1 MFGIN
6 SIIANHFEMFFGYMD
21 DKLFDKFN
29 SRNGFGNE
37 LVIFMTIVVKGDIFT
52 VIIIDARVSNNRP
65 SKISANVF
73 NSDIRSA
80 KISN

>member
-1 MFGIN
+1 MGVETSFFFWYKQAQYTFMAMMFGIN

-52 VIIIDARVSNNRP
+52 III
-65 SKISANVF
+65 I
-73 NSDIRSA
+73 NS
-80 KISN
+80 